1 MQKAYFYFQY
11 LILRGLVFLVKG
23 CSENVSG
30 RIAETVGSLL
40 FLRKR
45 RRRISIENVHAA
57 FPGKSAQA
65 VLKIGRASM
74 QGMVKVV
81 FEFLRIP
88 VIARNP
94 EKHIEIRG
102 EENVWDALKAGK
114 GVILVVSH
122 FGNWELM
129 AVAAAA
135 RGIPIHAVGK
145 PVKNPFI
152 YDFIKRFRGATGLK
166 SIDQKGAVG
175 KMVQLLRKN
184 KVVAVLIDEH
194 AKKGEVW
201 VDFLGRKAATSG
213 LPAALSLKYDT
224 PVISTFYFREEKTRS
239 VLLFQ
244 KPFDLI
250 KTGNFREDLAAN
262 TQQYAHCLEEQIQ
275 RRPEDWTLWMHN
287 RWRLRTA

>member
-1 MQKAYFYFQY
+1 MRSGVWGPQKEFFMQKAYFYFQY

-102 EENVWDALKAGK
+102 EENVWEALKAGK
-114 GVILVVSH
+114 GVILVD
-122 FGNWELM
+122 
-129 AVAAAA
+129 
-135 RGIPIHAVGK
+135 R
-145 PVKNPFI
+145 
-152 YDFIKRFRGATGLK
+152 K
-166 SIDQKGAVG
+166 S
-175 KMVQLLRKN
+175 
-184 KVVAVLIDEH
+184 VV
-194 AKKGEVW
+194 
-201 VDFLGRKAATSG
+201 
-213 LPAALSLKYDT
+213 
-224 PVISTFYFREEKTRS
+224 
-239 VLLFQ
+239 
-244 KPFDLI
+244 
-250 KTGNFREDLAAN
+250 
-262 TQQYAHCLEEQIQ
+262 
-275 RRPEDWTLWMHN
+275 
-287 RWRLRTA
+287 

>member
-1 MQKAYFYFQY
+1 MRKVYFYFQY
-11 LILRGLVFLVKG
+11 LFFRSLVFIFKG
-23 CSENVSG
+23 CSKSMSMK
-30 RIAETVGSLL
+30 IAEGVGALL

-45 RRRISIENVHAA
+45 RRRISIENVQAA
-57 FPGKSAQA
+57 FPKKSIRA
-65 VLKIGRASM
+65 VQEIGRASM
-74 QGMVKVV
+74 QGMVKVI

-88 VIARNP
+88 VIAKNP
-94 EKHIEIRG
+94 AKHIEIRG
-102 EENVWDALKAGK
+102 EENVWEALKEGK

-145 PVKNPFI
+145 PVKNPFV

-175 KMVQLLRKN
+175 KMVKLLQQN

-194 AKKGEVW
+194 VKKGEVW

-213 LPAALSLKYDT
+213 LPATLSLKYNT
-224 PVISTFYFREEKTRS
+224 PVISTFYYREEKTRS
-239 VLLFQ
+239 VLIFQ
-244 KPFDLI
+244 KPFKLI
-250 KTGNFREDLAAN
+250 KTGHFREDLTAN
-262 TQQYAHCLEEQIQ
+262 TQQYAHRLETQI
-275 RRPEDWTLWMHN
+275 RKRPEDWTLWMHN
-287 RWRLRTA
+287 RWRLCGA